1 MSNLEMILRNMNEQ
15 LFYITSMPESRLA
28 DYYLA
33 YHDGCVFLDFNNH
46 DNDRICLKRISFDG
60 YGCCELGDQANPL
73 DYNDSQIFKTLYKTN
88 LKDQNLLLKII
99 KKSIAHNRQEIWT
112 DALEEYNLNI
122 DKD

>member
-1 MSNLEMILRNMNEQ
+1 MLSNLEMILRNMNEQ

-46 DNDRICLKRISFDG
+46 
-60 YGCCELGDQANPL
+60 ANPL
-73 DYNDSQIFKTLYKTN
+73 DYNDSQIFKTLFKTN